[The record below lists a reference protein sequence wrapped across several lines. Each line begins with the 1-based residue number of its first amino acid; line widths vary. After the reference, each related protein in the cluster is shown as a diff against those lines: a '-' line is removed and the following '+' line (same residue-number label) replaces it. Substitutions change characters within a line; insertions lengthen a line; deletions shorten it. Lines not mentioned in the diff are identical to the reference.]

1 MSTIPAN
8 TRFIGI
14 SESVDLTERK
24 SAQANTETEA
34 YTMQDIVDTVSIPT
48 TNFGLYSQTENS
60 TPITNTTT
68 QLPLFGNGV
77 GSLSIPSNIFSV
89 GDSFHAKLNGHLSCV
104 NSATIRLRIVSGAI
118 ILADTGII
126 SLSTAT
132 NRHWDLNLDFT
143 VRTLGGPGVASIAS
157 GGVFSY
163 IRNASNNFEG
173 VDFSIVNNTTFDTT
187 VSNTLSVTAEWGS
200 ANTNDIIYSEIFT
213 LNKTF

>member
-14 SESVDLTERK
+14 SERVNLTDRK
-24 SAQANTETEA
+24 SAQSNAETEA
-34 YTMQDIVDTVSIPT
+34 YTMQDIADTVSIPT

-68 QLPLFGNGV
+68 QLSLFGNGV
-77 GSLSIPSNIFSV
+77 GSLSIPSNIFNV

-104 NSATIRLRIVSGAI
+104 NLSTIRLRFVSGAI

-132 NRHWDLNLDFT
+132 NKPWELNLDFT
-143 VRTLGGPGVASIAS
+143 VRTLGGPGVASIVS

-163 IRNASNNFEG
+163 IKNAMSNFEG
-173 VDFSIVNNTTFDTT
+173 VGFSTVNNTTFDTT

-200 ANTNDIIYSEIFT
+200 ANTDNIIYSEIFI